1 MMEALTQREVHRK
14 TKRSDKGVRPEE
26 GDVGTMYKRKGRP
39 ERGNEQ
45 KGKGVSKLIIWKLK
59 TTGVKR
65 LQGEKGKWLTMTG
78 KYKMGGKGWAYS
90 KWRQDKQPTMSRT
103 NTTNYA

>member
-1 MMEALTQREVHRK
+1 MGALTQREVLRK
-14 TKRSDKGVRPEE
+14 TKHSDKGVRPEE

-59 TTGVKR
+59 RTGVKR
-65 LQGEKGKWLTMTG
+65 IQGEKGKWLAMKG
-78 KYKMGGKGWAYS
+78 KYKMGEKG
-90 KWRQDKQPTMSRT
+90 
-103 NTTNYA
+103 